1 MLLLVHEPRDDH
13 DDEPPAA
20 RRRLPHIPW
29 RPFAWFAAFCWL
41 MLAAGRVGGLAGY
54 GLVLLAISVGCWRV
68 NRWLDGQD
76 WAGMRNYTRG
86 F

>member
-1 MLLLVHEPRDDH
+1 MLLLIHEPRDD
-13 DDEPPAA
+13 DDAPRR
-20 RRRLPHIPW
+20 RRRLPSIPW
-29 RPFAWFAAFCWL
+29 RPFAWFALFCW
-41 MLAAGRVGGLAGY
+41 MMFAAGAVGGFPGY
-54 GLVLLAISVGCWRV
+54 LIVLGAICVGGWRV